1 MAFEIFCVMLQE
13 LPTFLV
19 LDFSLNYEWYISV
32 MMVKFQCEAVGKL
45 AVFLC
50 AFFWSV
56 DSCRKVLNRLIADF
70 CNKIYVI
77 DLLLSYLI

>member
-50 AFFWSV
+50 AFFW
-56 DSCRKVLNRLIADF
+56 
-70 CNKIYVI
+70 
-77 DLLLSYLI
+77 